1 MRSKVIPF
9 SPTSEKNSEDRATA
23 AMLAAGG
30 ADDIPAFAL
39 RHWRPEGGS
48 TIPVFTTWL
57 LGVGRFCLTVKY
69 GRYSL
74 KGADWR
80 IDTGAGARSTP
91 SPLDQA
97 RMEALQVSQAL
108 QRRLNRSVPVHR
120 SWRSS
125 TWSATGA
132 SSAWPAGAAFPC
144 SGIWSATPASW
155 LKRQP
160 APAFHNRWISRWSW
174 RRFPHWWK
182 TLLLSPQGHSAPQGG
197 VPDTHR
203 DSRRRNQP

>member
-1 MRSKVIPF
+1 MRSKVISS

-30 ADDIPAFAL
+30 ADGIPAFAL

-48 TIPVFTTWL
+48 TTPVFITWL

-80 IDTGAGARSTP
+80 IDTGSGARSTP

-97 RMEALQVSQAL
+97 RMEAL
-108 QRRLNRSVPVHR
+108 
-120 SWRSS
+120 
-125 TWSATGA
+125 
-132 SSAWPAGAAFPC
+132 
-144 SGIWSATPASW
+144 
-155 LKRQP
+155 
-160 APAFHNRWISRWSW
+160 
-174 RRFPHWWK
+174 
-182 TLLLSPQGHSAPQGG
+182 
-197 VPDTHR
+197 
-203 DSRRRNQP
+203 